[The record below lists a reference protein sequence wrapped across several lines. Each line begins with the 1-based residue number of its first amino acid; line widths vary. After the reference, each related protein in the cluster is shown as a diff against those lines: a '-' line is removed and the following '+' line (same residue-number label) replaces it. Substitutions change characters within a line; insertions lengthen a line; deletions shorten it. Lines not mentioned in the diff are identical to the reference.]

1 MGMYTLHS
9 LSVYWELA
17 CRQGKRLPLCFSCY
31 NLHAYRI
38 SLTGIMTIDDLIN
51 DSNWEC
57 VQMTMEEAGGMRVEL
72 VLKVKLLA
80 PWESGR
86 VWGP

>member
-1 MGMYTLHS
+1 
-9 LSVYWELA
+9 
-17 CRQGKRLPLCFSCY
+17 
-31 NLHAYRI
+31 
-38 SLTGIMTIDDLIN
+38 MTIDDLIN

-57 VQMTMEEAGGMRVEL
+57 VQMTMEEVGGMRVEL

>member
-1 MGMYTLHS
+1 
-9 LSVYWELA
+9 
-17 CRQGKRLPLCFSCY
+17 
-31 NLHAYRI
+31 
-38 SLTGIMTIDDLIN
+38 MTIDDLIN
-51 DSNWEC
+51 DSNC
-57 VQMTMEEAGGMRVEL
+57 VQMMMEEAGGMRVEL

>member
-1 MGMYTLHS
+1 M
-9 LSVYWELA
+9 
-17 CRQGKRLPLCFSCY
+17 
-31 NLHAYRI
+31 
-38 SLTGIMTIDDLIN
+38 TGIMMVDDLIN

-57 VQMTMEEAGGMRVEL
+57 VQMTMEEAGGMRVES